1 MSTESS
7 PSRCVRLRCPRRGW
21 SLPDSMRAQLAA
33 GLGKL
38 VPLEDL
44 PAELNGCKL
53 LMAVGD
59 MVSLTLLE
67 NGFKPDLVVYD
78 LKTERRPFTS
88 LTARLKEM
96 EGVDRKVA
104 NPAGQI
110 SAELVREIARAIERN
125 VPTKVLVEGE
135 EDLAALVCAAMAPIG
150 SCLIFGIPGRGM
162 ALLKI
167 DEDAADQARS
177 LIYSMEELN

>member
-1 MSTESS
+1 M
-7 PSRCVRLRCPRRGW
+7 
-21 SLPDSMRAQLAA
+21 D
-33 GLGKL
+33 
-38 VPLEDL
+38 
-44 PAELNGCKL
+44 GCKL

-67 NGFKPDLVVYD
+67 NGFTPDLVVYD
-78 LKTERRPFTS
+78 LMTERRPFTS
-88 LTARLKEM
+88 LTAKLRDM
-96 EGVDRKVA
+96 EGVDVKIA

-110 SAELVREIARAIERN
+110 SAELVREIARAFDRN

-150 SCLIFGIPGRGM
+150 SCLVFGIPGKGM

-167 DEDAADQARS
+167 DQNAADQARS

>member
-1 MSTESS
+1 
-7 PSRCVRLRCPRRGW
+7 
-21 SLPDSMRAQLAA
+21 MRAQLAT
-33 GLGKL
+33 GFGNL

-44 PAELNGCKL
+44 PAEMDGCKL

-67 NGFKPDLVVYD
+67 NGFTPDLVVYD
-78 LKTERRPFTS
+78 LMTERRPFTS
-88 LTARLKEM
+88 LTAKLRDM
-96 EGVDRKVA
+96 EGVDVKVA

-110 SAELVREIARAIERN
+110 SAELVREIARAFDRN

-150 SCLIFGIPGRGM
+150 SCLVFGIPGKGM

-167 DEDAADQARS
+167 DQNAADQARS

>member
-1 MSTESS
+1 
-7 PSRCVRLRCPRRGW
+7 
-21 SLPDSMRAQLAA
+21 MRAQLAT
-33 GLGKL
+33 GFGNL
-38 VPLEDL
+38 VPIEDL
-44 PAELNGCKL
+44 TAELDGCKL
-53 LMAVGD
+53 LLAVGD

-67 NGFKPDLVVYD
+67 NGFTPDLVVYD

-88 LTARLKEM
+88 LTAKLKDM
-96 EGVDRKVA
+96 EGVDVKVA

-110 SAELVREIARAIERN
+110 SAELVREIARAIDRN

-135 EDLAALVCAAMAPIG
+135 EDLAALVCAAIAPTG
-150 SCLIFGIPGRGM
+150 SCLIFGIPGKGM

-167 DEDAADQARS
+167 DQDKADQARS

>member
-1 MSTESS
+1 
-7 PSRCVRLRCPRRGW
+7 
-21 SLPDSMRAQLAA
+21 MRAQLAT
-33 GLGKL
+33 GFGRL

-44 PAELNGCKL
+44 PAEITGCTL

-67 NGFKPDLVVYD
+67 NGFRPHLVVYD

-88 LTARLKEM
+88 LTAKLKDM
-96 EGVDRKVA
+96 EGVDSKVK

-110 SAELVREIARAIERN
+110 RTELVREIARAFDRN

-150 SCLIFGIPGRGM
+150 SCLIFGIPGKGM
-162 ALLKI
+162 ALLKV
-167 DEDAADQARS
+167 DQDTADQARS

>member
-1 MSTESS
+1 M
-7 PSRCVRLRCPRRGW
+7 
-21 SLPDSMRAQLAA
+21 
-33 GLGKL
+33 

-44 PAELNGCKL
+44 PAEMDGCKL

-67 NGFKPDLVVYD
+67 NGFTPDLVVYD
-78 LKTERRPFTS
+78 LMTERRPFTS
-88 LTARLKEM
+88 LTAKLRDM
-96 EGVDRKVA
+96 EGVDVKVA

-110 SAELVREIARAIERN
+110 SAELVREIARAFDRN

-150 SCLIFGIPGRGM
+150 SCLVFGIPGKGM

-167 DEDAADQARS
+167 DQNAADQARS